1 MGIYSLVFVSGMG
14 ILQGMMQ
21 ELAEANGRKAYPE
34 LQLIIKQSI
43 IIVLCLSGGA
53 AWLFTHAEPLFN
65 ILRADEEIR
74 ALIQPCLVLM
84 ALTIPGYFLLRI
96 LFIYTQTCGQ
106 AKRVFYANTLYLI
119 IKALYTTKK
128 DNSLK

>member
-1 MGIYSLVFVSGMG
+1 MKTFLNLWMPIFLSNTILMLGGLFDTIFLSYFSAQHVTAMAVCLGIYSLVFVSGMG

-53 AWLFTHAEPLFN
+53 A
-65 ILRADEEIR
+65 
-74 ALIQPCLVLM
+74 
-84 ALTIPGYFLLRI
+84 
-96 LFIYTQTCGQ
+96 
-106 AKRVFYANTLYLI
+106 
-119 IKALYTTKK
+119 
-128 DNSLK
+128 